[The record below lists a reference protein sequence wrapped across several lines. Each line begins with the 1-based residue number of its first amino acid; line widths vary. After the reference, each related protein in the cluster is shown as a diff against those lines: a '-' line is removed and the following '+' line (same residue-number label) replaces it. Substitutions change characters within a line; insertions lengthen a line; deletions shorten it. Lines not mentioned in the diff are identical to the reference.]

1 MATIIR
7 QAYIDKIEK
16 YLGKE
21 TIIVLVGQRRVGKSY
36 MMKTVRD
43 QKASNP
49 DNNIIYIDKEKREF
63 DSIRNYQDLN
73 QYIDEHFVASKH
85 NYILIDEIQDITEFE
100 RSIRSFRTEPNT
112 DIIITG
118 SNAKM
123 LSNELST
130 LIGGRY
136 KEIYIQSLSYK
147 EFLVFHQLPDND
159 DSLAKYIQYG
169 GLPGLAKIG
178 LEEDDAREYQMDI
191 FHTVLLKNVIMRNR
205 IRNVPFL
212 ENLVRFLADNTG
224 KLISANSIAKY
235 MKSQGESITST
246 VIINYI
252 SFLCEAY
259 ILHKVNRFDIHGK
272 RIFETNDKFYFEDN
286 GIRNALAGGTREG
299 DIEKVIEN
307 IIYQHLIR
315 LGYQVYVG
323 QLQAGEID
331 FVCTKPDG
339 QRIYVQA
346 SYIIADMATRERE
359 FGNLRAIN
367 DNYPKYVISMT
378 PLLTRND
385 DNGITHLHLRKF
397 LKEGLSGTRCKS
409 TKFQTDMQ
417 IILRKRPSLPLLKQI
432 KKKRAYLV
440 RANTETFAN
449 FANEK

>member
-73 QYIDEHFVASKH
+73 QYIDEYFVASKH

-136 KEIYIQSLSYK
+136 KEIYIQSLSYE

-397 LKEGLSGTRCKS
+397 LKEG
-409 TKFQTDMQ
+409 F
-417 IILRKRPSLPLLKQI
+417 
-432 KKKRAYLV
+432 
-440 RANTETFAN
+440 
-449 FANEK
+449 

>member
-7 QAYIDKIEK
+7 QSYIDKIERF
-16 YLGKE
+16 LGKE
-21 TIIVLVGQRRVGKSY
+21 TIIVLVGQRRVGKSC
-36 MMKTVRD
+36 MMKMIRD
-43 QKASNP
+43 RKIS
-49 DNNIIYIDKEKREF
+49 DSSNNIIYIDKEKREF
-63 DSIRNYQDLN
+63 DHIQTYQDLN
-73 QYIDEHFVASKH
+73 EYIGQHFHSDKH
-85 NYILIDEIQDITEFE
+85 NYILIDEIQDIKEFE
-100 RSIRSFRTEPNT
+100 RSIRSYRTEPNT

-118 SNAKM
+118 SNARM

-130 LIGGRY
+130 IIGGRY
-136 KEIYIQSLSYK
+136 KEIYIQSLSYN
-147 EFLVFHQLPDND
+147 EFLQFHHLSDND
-159 DSLAKYIQYG
+159 EALALYILYG

-178 LEEDDAREYQMDI
+178 LEEDDAREYQIDI
-191 FHTVLLKNVIMRNR
+191 YHTVLLKDVIMRNQ

-246 VIINYI
+246 AIINYI

-259 ILHKVNRFDIHGK
+259 ILHKVNRYDIHGK

-286 GIRNALAGGTREG
+286 GIRNAIAGGTREG

-331 FVCTKPDG
+331 FVCTKPG
-339 QRIYVQA
+339 GERIYVQA
-346 SYIIADMATRERE
+346 SYIIYDKATRERE
-359 FGNLRAIN
+359 FGNLRAIK

-378 PLLTRND
+378 PLLTKND
-385 DNGITHLHLRKF
+385 DDGITHIHLRKF
-397 LKEGLSGTRCKS
+397 LTEGL
-409 TKFQTDMQ
+409 
-417 IILRKRPSLPLLKQI
+417 
-432 KKKRAYLV
+432 
-440 RANTETFAN
+440 
-449 FANEK
+449 

>member
-63 DSIRNYQDLN
+63 DCIRNYQDLN

-136 KEIYIQSLSYK
+136 KEIYIQSLSYE

-191 FHTVLLKNVIMRNR
+191 FHTVLLKDVIMRNR

-331 FVCTKPDG
+331 FVCPKPDG

-397 LKEGLSGTRCKS
+397 LKEG
-409 TKFQTDMQ
+409 F
-417 IILRKRPSLPLLKQI
+417 
-432 KKKRAYLV
+432 
-440 RANTETFAN
+440 
-449 FANEK
+449 

>member
-1 MATIIR
+1 MVTIIR
-7 QAYIDKIEK
+7 QSYIDKIER

-36 MMKTVRD
+36 MMKMIRD
-43 QKASNP
+43 RKKADDS
-49 DNNIIYIDKEKREF
+49 NNIIFIDKEKREF
-63 DSIRNYQDLN
+63 DYIQSYQDLN
-73 QYIDEHFVASKH
+73 DYIGEHFLSDKH
-85 NYILIDEIQDITEFE
+85 NYILIDEIQDIREFE
-100 RSIRSFRTEPNT
+100 RSIRSYRTEPNT

-118 SNAKM
+118 SNARM

-136 KEIYIQSLSYK
+136 KEIYIQSLSYN
-147 EFLVFHQLPDND
+147 EFLEFHQLSDND
-159 DSLAKYIQYG
+159 EALALYILYG

-191 FHTVLLKNVIMRNR
+191 YHTVLLKDVIMRNQ

-224 KLISANSIAKY
+224 KLISANSISKY
-235 MKSQGESITST
+235 MKSQGESIASAAIT
-246 VIINYI
+246 NYI

-259 ILHKVNRFDIHGK
+259 ILHKVNRYDIHGK

-286 GIRNALAGGTREG
+286 GIRNAIAGGTREG

-307 IIYQHLIR
+307 IIYQNLIR

-331 FVCTKPDG
+331 FVCTRPG
-339 QRIYVQA
+339 GERIYVQA
-346 SYIIADMATRERE
+346 SYFIADDATRERE
-359 FGNLRAIN
+359 FGNLRAIK

-378 PLLTRND
+378 PLLTKND
-385 DNGITHLHLRKF
+385 DDGITHLHLRKF
-397 LKEGLSGTRCKS
+397 LTEG
-409 TKFQTDMQ
+409 
-417 IILRKRPSLPLLKQI
+417 I
-432 KKKRAYLV
+432 
-440 RANTETFAN
+440 
-449 FANEK
+449 

>member
-136 KEIYIQSLSYK
+136 KEIYIQSLSYE

-191 FHTVLLKNVIMRNR
+191 FHTVLLKDVIMRNR

-212 ENLVRFLADNTG
+212 ENIVRFLADNTG

-397 LKEGLSGTRCKS
+397 LKEG
-409 TKFQTDMQ
+409 
-417 IILRKRPSLPLLKQI
+417 
-432 KKKRAYLV
+432 V
-440 RANTETFAN
+440 
-449 FANEK
+449 